1 MKTKNYKTK
10 EDVLNEKIIEQKIRI
25 YKTKEEVLKEKIVEQ
40 KIRIYK
46 TKEDVLKEKLK
57 EHNIKASFS
66 LTKEVIFDAMQEY
79 ANQEV
84 LKFKN
89 NDQI

>member
-25 YKTKEEVLKEKIVEQ
+25 YKTKEEVLN
-40 KIRIYK
+40 
-46 TKEDVLKEKLK
+46 EKLK
-57 EHNIKASFS
+57 KHNIKASFS